1 VIRFWAILVATGC
14 AGSVDHIKTPPVVAP
29 VQTFGPWEPLSKT
42 VLGPTTPQKSP
53 AAATA
58 WLFLHA
64 YQHTFSRVDGQTCR
78 FHPTCS
84 GFAVDAVSE
93 LGLLGFPLAFGRL
106 ARPHNDAS
114 FYPTGADRIHL
125 EDPLSAYL
133 FFLEED
139 RPDGMRDDPRF
150 GWYHHVHAMQQ
161 RQK

>member
-1 VIRFWAILVATGC
+1 MIRFWFILVAAGC
-14 AGSVDHIKTPPVVAP
+14 AGPLDIAKVPGVA
-29 VQTFGPWEPLSKT
+29 QREAFGPWEPQTTAQAQL
-42 VLGPTTPQKSP
+42 TTPQKSP

-64 YQHTFSRVDGQTCR
+64 YQHTLSRADGQTCR

-114 FYPTGADRIHL
+114 FYPASADGVHL
-125 EDPLSAYL
+125 EDPVSAYL
-133 FFLEED
+133 FFLDED
-139 RPDGMRDDPRF
+139 RPDTMRDDPRF

-161 RQK
+161 TQK